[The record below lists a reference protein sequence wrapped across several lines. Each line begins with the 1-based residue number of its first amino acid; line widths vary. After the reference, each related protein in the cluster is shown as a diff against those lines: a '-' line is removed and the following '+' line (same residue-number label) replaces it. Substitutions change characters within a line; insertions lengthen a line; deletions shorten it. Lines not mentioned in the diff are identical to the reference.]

1 MPLDK
6 TVLVSIA
13 VLGFLFGL
21 YQFWYAHKHRMTKEQ
36 KEDLD
41 KRLGDVKEDI
51 GKVRAKV
58 ESMDEKVRVL
68 ELHQVPEAKIH
79 AIMADRVQPIEDHL
93 VRMEARTNEF
103 YRDLSI
109 ELRQFSSETRA
120 HLMDFGKKIE
130 FLKGTLD
137 GHSRNRHPG
146 DGPQR

>member
-1 MPLDK
+1 MSLDK
-6 TVLVSIA
+6 VVLVSIA
-13 VLGFLFGL
+13 VLGFLFGI
-21 YQFWYAHKHRMTKEQ
+21 YQFWDARKHRMTKEQ

-41 KRLGDVKEDI
+41 KRLGAVKEDI
-51 GKVRAKV
+51 GKVRVKV
-58 ESMDEKVRVL
+58 EDMDEKVRVL

-93 VRMEARTNEF
+93 VRMEARTSEF

-130 FLKGTLD
+130 YIKGAYD
-137 GHSRNRHPG
+137 GNKGRHSE
-146 DGPQR
+146 DK